1 MTDLLRPDD
10 LRKISKDAEAME
22 AQDQL
27 QRLKQ
32 QEEES
37 KKIRDAFL
45 DREVHSEA
53 KDRINNAVRRAA
65 AEGRHELQVFTFP
78 ASFCSDHGRRINNN
92 DPDWPT
98 SLEGFAKKAF
108 SSEKRRVGKECV
120 STVRTR

>member
-1 MTDLLRPDD
+1 M
-10 LRKISKDAEAME
+10 
-22 AQDQL
+22 
-27 QRLKQ
+27 
-32 QEEES
+32 
-37 KKIRDAFL
+37 RDAFL

-108 SSEKRRVGKECV
+108 EFYEAELRPLGYRITANVLAYPGGDRTSTRLNSSH
-120 STVRTR
+120 

>member
-53 KDRINNAVRRAA
+53 KDRIYKAVRRAA
-65 AEGRHELQVFTFP
+65 AEVRHELKVFTYP
-78 ASFCSDHGRRINNN
+78 ASFCSEHGRRIHNNH
-92 DPDWPT
+92 PDWPHPP
-98 SLEGFAKKAF
+98 EGYAQTIGRA
-108 SSEKRRVGKECV
+108 SCGDSVCQ
-120 STVRTR
+120 